1 MKLDARLTLFVTL
14 VAVFV
19 TCLVVGDITG
29 GKVTSLHL
37 FGHEWPF
44 SAGQLAFPVT
54 FILTDI
60 LNEFYGQAVTR
71 KVTYLAFAMVALTF
85 GIIYASGALPWWSV
99 TLSPGW
105 AGVTPQDFDVVFT
118 QATRIQLSSMAAFLV
133 ANLVDIWA
141 FHFIKKITGNRWLVL
156 RATGSTAISQ
166 LVDTFLIT
174 ALVWGT
180 KISFSQYLSFVATSY
195 VIKLLISLIVTPVI
209 YGLHNVLE
217 HRFDIKP
224 VDGDGV
230 PAVEIPTAK
239 IK

>member
-99 TLSPGW
+99 TLTPGW
-105 AGVTPQDFDVVFT
+105 TGV
-118 QATRIQLSSMAAFLV
+118 
-133 ANLVDIWA
+133 A

-180 KISFSQYLSFVATSY
+180 KISFNQYLSFVATSY
-195 VIKLLISLIVTPVI
+195 VIKLLISVVVTPVI

-224 VDGDGV
+224 VDGDGD

-239 IK
+239 IN